1 VSRPSRPLGAVVA
14 LAVALL
20 VAATACND
28 DDSSARS
35 ERATTTAGAA
45 TASGSSADG
54 TATTASGSD
63 GSPTTTLDTSTGT
76 GTDTDGATADAWTAP
91 GEPSPLELGTGVA
104 EPEYPAGN
112 DGTVAE
118 VADGEL
124 DLLVLQVDEAGGQVL
139 VDVVE
144 LFVGDD
150 AKAAAT
156 ADGKLRPDETLAG
169 NYYVRDPNP
178 KLRGVALDK
187 DVVLRG
193 EKGTG
198 IATAT
203 GIARVST
210 ALIDRLGAAPGIPFL
225 ATVKAGKVTELV
237 VPAVKDPTIPG

>member
-1 VSRPSRPLGAVVA
+1 MSRPSRPLGAVVA

-54 TATTASGSD
+54 TATPASGSD
-63 GSPTTTLDTSTGT
+63 GSTTTTLDTSTGT

-178 KLRGVALDK
+178 KLRGVALDN

>member
-1 VSRPSRPLGAVVA
+1 MSRPSRPLGVVVV
-14 LAVALL
+14 AVALL

-35 ERATTTAGAA
+35 ERTTTTAGAA

-54 TATTASGSD
+54 TATPAPGSD
-63 GSPTTTLDTSTGT
+63 GSTTTTLDTSTGT

>member
-1 VSRPSRPLGAVVA
+1 MSRPSRPLGAVVA
-14 LAVALL
+14 LAVAVL

-35 ERATTTAGAA
+35 ERTTTTAGAA

-54 TATTASGSD
+54 TATPASGSD
-63 GSPTTTLDTSTGT
+63 GSTTTTLDTSTGT

-150 AKAAAT
+150 AKATAT

>member
-1 VSRPSRPLGAVVA
+1 MSRPSRPLGAVVA

-63 GSPTTTLDTSTGT
+63 GSTTTTLDTSTGT

-104 EPEYPAGN
+104 EPEYPAGK
-112 DGTVAE
+112 DGTVVE

>member
-1 VSRPSRPLGAVVA
+1 VSRPSRPLGVVVV
-14 LAVALL
+14 AVALL

-35 ERATTTAGAA
+35 ERTTTTAGAA

-54 TATTASGSD
+54 TATPASGSD
-63 GSPTTTLDTSTGT
+63 GSTTTTLDTSTGT

>member
-1 VSRPSRPLGAVVA
+1 MSRPSRPLGAVVA

-63 GSPTTTLDTSTGT
+63 GSTTTTLDTSTGT

-169 NYYVRDPNP
+169 NYYVRNPNP

>member
-1 VSRPSRPLGAVVA
+1 MSRPSRPLGVVVV
-14 LAVALL
+14 AVALL

-35 ERATTTAGAA
+35 ERTTTTAGAA

-54 TATTASGSD
+54 TATPASGSD
-63 GSPTTTLDTSTGT
+63 GSTTTTLDTSTGT

>member
-1 VSRPSRPLGAVVA
+1 MSRPSRPRGAVVA

-20 VAATACND
+20 VAATACSD

-35 ERATTTAGAA
+35 GRTTTTAAAATTTGAP
-45 TASGSSADG
+45 ADS
-54 TATTASGSD
+54 TSTPASGSD
-63 GSPTTTLDTSTGT
+63 GSTTIKPDTDT
-76 GTDTDGATADAWTAP
+76 GTDADGATADAWSAP

-104 EPEYPAGN
+104 EPEYPAGK

-118 VADGEL
+118 VADGEY
-124 DLLVLQVDEAGGQVL
+124 DVLVLQVDEAGGQVL

-156 ADGKLRPDETLAG
+156 ADGKLRPDETLTG

-178 KLRGVALDK
+178 KLRGVALDR

-193 EKGTG
+193 EKGADV
-198 IATAT
+198 ATAT
-203 GIARVST
+203 GITKVSS
-210 ALIDRLGAAPGIPFL
+210 ALIDRLGAAPGIPYR
-225 ATVKAGKVTELV
+225 ATVTAGKVTELV
-237 VPAVKDPTIPG
+237 VPTVKDPTIPG

>member
-1 VSRPSRPLGAVVA
+1 MSRPSRPLGAVVA
-14 LAVALL
+14 LAVAVL

-35 ERATTTAGAA
+35 ERTTTTAGAA

-54 TATTASGSD
+54 TATPASGSD
-63 GSPTTTLDTSTGT
+63 GSTTTTLDTSTGT

>member
-1 VSRPSRPLGAVVA
+1 MSRPSRPLGAVVA

-54 TATTASGSD
+54 TATPASGSD
-63 GSPTTTLDTSTGT
+63 GSTTTTLDTSTGT

-169 NYYVRDPNP
+169 NYYVRNPNP

>member
-1 VSRPSRPLGAVVA
+1 MSRPSRPLGAVVA
-14 LAVALL
+14 LAVAVL

-35 ERATTTAGAA
+35 ERTTTTAGA
-45 TASGSSADG
+45 ASGSSADG
-54 TATTASGSD
+54 TATPASGSD
-63 GSPTTTLDTSTGT
+63 GSTTTTLDTSTGT

-118 VADGEL
+118 VANGEL

>member
-1 VSRPSRPLGAVVA
+1 MSRPSRPLGAVVA

-63 GSPTTTLDTSTGT
+63 GSTTTTLDTSTGT

-193 EKGTG
+193 EKGTD

>member
-1 VSRPSRPLGAVVA
+1 MSRPSRPLGVVVV
-14 LAVALL
+14 AVALL

-35 ERATTTAGAA
+35 ERTTTTAGAA

-54 TATTASGSD
+54 TATPASGSD
-63 GSPTTTLDTSTGT
+63 GSTTTTLDTSTGT
-76 GTDTDGATADAWTAP
+76 GTDTDGATADAWSAP

-150 AKAAAT
+150 AEAAAT

>member
-1 VSRPSRPLGAVVA
+1 MSRPSRPLGAVVA

-63 GSPTTTLDTSTGT
+63 GSTTTTLDTSTGT
-76 GTDTDGATADAWTAP
+76 GTDTDGATADAWSAP

-150 AKAAAT
+150 AEAAAT

-169 NYYVRDPNP
+169 NYYARNPNP
-178 KLRGVALDK
+178 KLRGVALDN

>member
-1 VSRPSRPLGAVVA
+1 MSRPSRPLGAVVA
-14 LAVALL
+14 LAVAVL

-35 ERATTTAGAA
+35 ERTTTTAGA
-45 TASGSSADG
+45 ASGSSADG
-54 TATTASGSD
+54 TATPASGSD
-63 GSPTTTLDTSTGT
+63 GSTTTTLDTSTGT

>member
-14 LAVALL
+14 LAVAVL

-35 ERATTTAGAA
+35 ERTTTTAGA
-45 TASGSSADG
+45 ASGSSADG
-54 TATTASGSD
+54 TATPASGSD
-63 GSPTTTLDTSTGT
+63 GSTTTTLDTSTGT

>member
-1 VSRPSRPLGAVVA
+1 MSRPSRPLGAVVA

-63 GSPTTTLDTSTGT
+63 GSTTTTLDTSTGT
-76 GTDTDGATADAWTAP
+76 GTDTDGATADAWSAP

-104 EPEYPAGN
+104 EPEYPAGK

-169 NYYVRDPNP
+169 NYYVRNPNP

>member
-1 VSRPSRPLGAVVA
+1 MSRPSRPLGVVVV
-14 LAVALL
+14 AVALL

-35 ERATTTAGAA
+35 ERTTTTAGAA

-54 TATTASGSD
+54 TATPASGSD
-63 GSPTTTLDTSTGT
+63 GSTTTTLDTSTGT

-187 DVVLRG
+187 DVELRG
-193 EKGTG
+193 EKGSDV
-198 IATAT
+198 ATAT
-203 GIARVST
+203 GITKVSS
-210 ALIDRLGAAPGIPFL
+210 ALIDRLGAAPGIPYR
-225 ATVKAGKVTELV
+225 ATVTAGKVTQLV
-237 VPAVKDPTIPG
+237 VPTVKDPTIPG

>member
-1 VSRPSRPLGAVVA
+1 MSRPSRPLGAVVA
-14 LAVALL
+14 LAVAVL

-35 ERATTTAGAA
+35 ERTTTTAGA
-45 TASGSSADG
+45 ASGSSADG
-54 TATTASGSD
+54 TATPASGSD
-63 GSPTTTLDTSTGT
+63 GSTTTTLDTSTGT

-118 VADGEL
+118 VANGEL

-169 NYYVRDPNP
+169 NYYVRNPNP

>member
-1 VSRPSRPLGAVVA
+1 MSRPSRPLGAVVA
-14 LAVALL
+14 LAVAVL

-63 GSPTTTLDTSTGT
+63 GSTTTTLDTSTGT

-118 VADGEL
+118 VANGEL

-169 NYYVRDPNP
+169 NYYVRNPNP